1 MLNGINI
8 LKEIKSYVIIS
19 LGTFL
24 YCFSWI
30 AFLIPHGVAGG
41 GVTGISSIIYYAT
54 GFEISYT
61 YMIVNVGL
69 LIAGTLI
76 MGNAFGLKTIYA
88 IFLASAMFK
97 VLPEF
102 SCITEFSD
110 IPDTFIN
117 AMLGGSICAIG
128 ISWIFAQGGSTGGT
142 DIVALIVSKYKEVSL
157 GKVFLYCDLLIVGS
171 IYFLPDKGL
180 QDVIYGYIQM
190 VSFSYLL
197 DVLITGSK
205 QSVQILIFTSKY
217 QEMAD
222 MVSTDLRRGVTAL
235 QSMGWHSKQE
245 GKLLVVIAR
254 KQQLAEITQ
263 AIMEVDN
270 KAFISVCSAM
280 SVFGNGFETVKVRK
294 KPVTPK
300 RGKSTNRSATSRN
313 DVIVL

>member
-1 MLNGINI
+1 LLSFTNI
-8 LKEIKSYVIIS
+8 LREFKSYLIIS
-19 LGTFL
+19 LGVFL
-24 YCFSWI
+24 YCFSWV

-54 GFEISYT
+54 GFEISYS
-61 YMIVNVGL
+61 YLIINVGL
-69 LIAGTLI
+69 LIAGTIIL
-76 MGNAFGLKTIYA
+76 GNAFGLKTVYA
-88 IFLASAMFK
+88 IFLASAMFRI
-97 VLPEF
+97 LPEF
-102 SCITEFSD
+102 QWITEFSD

-117 AMLGGSICAIG
+117 AMLGGSISAIG
-128 ISWIFAQGGSTGGT
+128 ICWIFGQGGSTGGT
-142 DIVALIVSKYKEVSL
+142 DIIALIVSKYREISL

-171 IYFLPDKGL
+171 IYFLPGKGL

-205 QSVQILIFTSKY
+205 QSVQILVFTSKY
-217 QEMAD
+217 NEMAD
-222 MVSTDLRRGVTAL
+222 MISRDLNRGVTAL

-254 KQQLAEITQ
+254 KQQLAEITE

-280 SVFGNGFETVKVRK
+280 SVYGNGFEVVKGRK
-294 KPVTPK
+294 LKK
-300 RGKSTNRSATSRN
+300 LKQ
-313 DVIVL
+313 

>member
-1 MLNGINI
+1 MLSFTNI
-8 LKEIKSYVIIS
+8 LREFKSYLIIS
-19 LGTFL
+19 LGVFL
-24 YCFSWI
+24 YCFSWV

-54 GFEISYT
+54 GFEISYS
-61 YMIVNVGL
+61 YLIINVGL
-69 LIAGTLI
+69 LIAGTIVL
-76 MGNAFGLKTIYA
+76 GNAFGLKTIYA
-88 IFLASAMFK
+88 IFLASAMFRI
-97 VLPEF
+97 LPEF
-102 SCITEFSD
+102 QWITEFSD

-117 AMLGGSICAIG
+117 AILGGSLTAIG

-142 DIVALIVSKYKEVSL
+142 DIIALIVSKYREVSL

-190 VSFSYLL
+190 VSFSYMLA
-197 DVLITGSK
+197 VLITGSK

-217 QEMAD
+217 NEMAD
-222 MVSTDLRRGVTAL
+222 MISNDLDRGVTAL

-245 GKLLVVIAR
+245 GKLLVVVAR
-254 KQQLAEITQ
+254 KQQLPEITS

-280 SVFGNGFETVKVRK
+280 SVYGNGFDMVKGKRRRK
-294 KPVTPK
+294 LAK
-300 RGKSTNRSATSRN
+300 
-313 DVIVL
+313 

>member
-1 MLNGINI
+1 MLSFTNI
-8 LKEIKSYVIIS
+8 LREFKSYLIIS
-19 LGTFL
+19 LGVFL
-24 YCFSWI
+24 YCFSWV

-41 GVTGISSIIYYAT
+41 GVTGSSSIIYYAT
-54 GFEISYT
+54 GFEISYS
-61 YMIVNVGL
+61 YLIINVGL
-69 LIAGTLI
+69 LIAGTIVL
-76 MGNAFGLKTIYA
+76 GNAFGLKTIYA
-88 IFLASAMFK
+88 IFLASAMFRI
-97 VLPEF
+97 LPEF
-102 SCITEFSD
+102 QWITEFSD

-117 AMLGGSICAIG
+117 AILGGSLTAIG

-142 DIVALIVSKYKEVSL
+142 DIIALIVSKYREVSL

-190 VSFSYLL
+190 VSFSYML

-217 QEMAD
+217 NEMAD
-222 MVSTDLRRGVTAL
+222 MISNDLDRGVTAL

-245 GKLLVVIAR
+245 GKLLVVVAR
-254 KQQLAEITQ
+254 KQQLPEITS

-280 SVFGNGFETVKVRK
+280 SVYGNGFDMVKGKRRRK
-294 KPVTPK
+294 LAK
-300 RGKSTNRSATSRN
+300 
-313 DVIVL
+313 

>member
-1 MLNGINI
+1 MLDSVNI
-8 LKEIKSYVIIS
+8 LKEIRSYVIIS
-19 LGTFL
+19 LGVFL
-24 YCFSWI
+24 YCFSWV

-61 YMIVNVGL
+61 YLIVNVGL

-76 MGNAFGLKTIYA
+76 LGNAFGLKTIYA

-102 SCITEFSD
+102 TWITEFSD

-117 AMLGGSICAIG
+117 AMLGGSISAIG

-222 MVSTDLRRGVTAL
+222 MISTDLRRGVTAL
-235 QSMGWHSKQE
+235 QSMGWHSKAE

-254 KQQLAEITQ
+254 KQQLHEITQ

-280 SVFGNGFETVKVRK
+280 SVYGNGFETVKGKRL
-294 KPVTPK
+294 KPAQL
-300 RGKSTNRSATSRN
+300 KSKEDKITKE
-313 DVIVL
+313 

>member
-1 MLNGINI
+1 MLSFTNI
-8 LKEIKSYVIIS
+8 LREFKSYLIIS
-19 LGTFL
+19 LGVIL
-24 YCFSWI
+24 YCFSWV

-54 GFEISYT
+54 GFEISYS
-61 YMIVNVGL
+61 YLIINVGL
-69 LIAGTLI
+69 LIAGTIVL
-76 MGNAFGLKTIYA
+76 GNAFGLKTIYA
-88 IFLASAMFK
+88 IFLASAMFRI
-97 VLPEF
+97 LPEF
-102 SCITEFSD
+102 QWITEFSD

-117 AMLGGSICAIG
+117 AILGGSLTAIG

-142 DIVALIVSKYKEVSL
+142 DIIALIVSKYREVSL

-190 VSFSYLL
+190 VSFSYML

-217 QEMAD
+217 NEMAD
-222 MVSTDLRRGVTAL
+222 MISNDLDRGVTAL

-245 GKLLVVIAR
+245 GKLLVVVAR
-254 KQQLAEITQ
+254 KQQLPEITS

-280 SVFGNGFETVKVRK
+280 SVYGNGFDMVKGKKRRK
-294 KPVTPK
+294 QAK
-300 RGKSTNRSATSRN
+300 
-313 DVIVL
+313 

>member
-1 MLNGINI
+1 MLSFTNI
-8 LKEIKSYVIIS
+8 LREFKSYLIIS
-19 LGTFL
+19 LGVFL
-24 YCFSWI
+24 YCFSWV

-54 GFEISYT
+54 GFEISYS
-61 YMIVNVGL
+61 YLIINVGL
-69 LIAGTLI
+69 LIAGTIVL
-76 MGNAFGLKTIYA
+76 GNAFGLKTIYA
-88 IFLASAMFK
+88 IFLASAMFRI
-97 VLPEF
+97 LPEF
-102 SCITEFSD
+102 QWITEFSD

-117 AMLGGSICAIG
+117 AILGGSLTAIG

-142 DIVALIVSKYKEVSL
+142 DIIALIVSKSREVSL

-190 VSFSYLL
+190 VSFSYML

-217 QEMAD
+217 NEMAD
-222 MVSTDLRRGVTAL
+222 MISNDLDRGVTAI

-245 GKLLVVIAR
+245 GKLLVVVAR
-254 KQQLAEITQ
+254 KQQLPEITS
-263 AIMEVDN
+263 AMMEVDN

-280 SVFGNGFETVKVRK
+280 SVYGNGFDMVKGKRRRK
-294 KPVTPK
+294 LAK
-300 RGKSTNRSATSRN
+300 
-313 DVIVL
+313 

>member
-1 MLNGINI
+1 MLSFTNI
-8 LKEIKSYVIIS
+8 LREFKSYLIIS
-19 LGTFL
+19 LGVFL
-24 YCFSWI
+24 YCFSWV

-41 GVTGISSIIYYAT
+41 GVTGISSIIYYGT
-54 GFEISYT
+54 GFEISYS
-61 YMIVNVGL
+61 YLIINVGL
-69 LIAGTLI
+69 LIAGTIVL
-76 MGNAFGLKTIYA
+76 GNAFGLKTIYA
-88 IFLASAMFK
+88 IFLASAMFRI
-97 VLPEF
+97 LPEF
-102 SCITEFSD
+102 QWITEFSD

-117 AMLGGSICAIG
+117 AILGGSLTAIG

-142 DIVALIVSKYKEVSL
+142 DIIALIVSKYREVSL

-190 VSFSYLL
+190 VSFSYML

-217 QEMAD
+217 NEMAD
-222 MVSTDLRRGVTAL
+222 MISNDLDRGVTAL

-245 GKLLVVIAR
+245 GKLLVVVAR
-254 KQQLAEITQ
+254 KQQLPEITS

-280 SVFGNGFETVKVRK
+280 SVYGNGFDMVKGKRRRK
-294 KPVTPK
+294 LAK
-300 RGKSTNRSATSRN
+300 
-313 DVIVL
+313 

>member
-1 MLNGINI
+1 LLSFSNI
-8 LKEIKSYVIIS
+8 LREFKSYVIIS
-19 LGTFL
+19 LGVLL
-24 YCFSWI
+24 YCFSWV

-54 GFEISYT
+54 GFEISYS
-61 YMIVNVGL
+61 YLIINVGL
-69 LIAGTLI
+69 LIAGTIVL
-76 MGNAFGLKTIYA
+76 GNAFGLKTIYA

-97 VLPEF
+97 ILPEF
-102 SCITEFSD
+102 QWITEFSD

-117 AMLGGSICAIG
+117 AILGGSLTAIG

-142 DIVALIVSKYKEVSL
+142 DIIALIVSKYREVSL

-171 IYFLPDKGL
+171 IYFLPEKGL

-190 VSFSYLL
+190 VSFSYML

-217 QEMAD
+217 NEMAD
-222 MVSTDLRRGVTAL
+222 MISNDLDRGVTAL

-245 GKLLVVIAR
+245 GKLLVVVAR
-254 KQQLAEITQ
+254 KQQLAEISQ

-280 SVFGNGFETVKVRK
+280 SVYGNGFEMVKGKKRK
-294 KPVTPK
+294 KLTK
-300 RGKSTNRSATSRN
+300 
-313 DVIVL
+313 

>member
-1 MLNGINI
+1 LLSFSNI
-8 LKEIKSYVIIS
+8 LREFKSYVIIS
-19 LGTFL
+19 LGVLL
-24 YCFSWI
+24 YCFSWV

-54 GFEISYT
+54 GFEISYS
-61 YMIVNVGL
+61 YLIINVGL
-69 LIAGTLI
+69 LIAGTIVL
-76 MGNAFGLKTIYA
+76 GNAFGLKTIYA

-97 VLPEF
+97 ILPEF
-102 SCITEFSD
+102 QWITEFSD

-117 AMLGGSICAIG
+117 AILGGSLTAIG

-142 DIVALIVSKYKEVSL
+142 DIIALIVSKYREVSL

-171 IYFLPDKGL
+171 IYFLPEKGL

-190 VSFSYLL
+190 VSFSYML

-217 QEMAD
+217 NEMAD
-222 MVSTDLRRGVTAL
+222 MISNDLDRGVTAL
-235 QSMGWHSKQE
+235 QSIGWHSKQE
-245 GKLLVVIAR
+245 GKLLVVVAR
-254 KQQLAEITQ
+254 KQQLAEISQ

-280 SVFGNGFETVKVRK
+280 SVYGNGFEMVKGKKRK
-294 KPVTPK
+294 KLTK
-300 RGKSTNRSATSRN
+300 
-313 DVIVL
+313 

>member
-1 MLNGINI
+1 MLSFTNI
-8 LKEIKSYVIIS
+8 LREFKSYLIIS
-19 LGTFL
+19 LGVFL
-24 YCFSWI
+24 YCFSWV

-54 GFEISYT
+54 GFEISYS
-61 YMIVNVGL
+61 YLIINVGL
-69 LIAGTLI
+69 LIAGTIIL
-76 MGNAFGLKTIYA
+76 GNAFGLKTVYA
-88 IFLASAMFK
+88 IFLASAMFRI
-97 VLPEF
+97 LPEF
-102 SCITEFSD
+102 QWITEFSD

-117 AMLGGSICAIG
+117 AMLGGSISAIG
-128 ISWIFAQGGSTGGT
+128 ICWIFGQGGSTGGT
-142 DIVALIVSKYKEVSL
+142 DIIALIVSKYREISL

-171 IYFLPDKGL
+171 IYFLPGKGL

-205 QSVQILIFTSKY
+205 QSVQILVFTSKY
-217 QEMAD
+217 NEMAD
-222 MVSTDLRRGVTAL
+222 MISRDLNRGVTAL

-254 KQQLAEITQ
+254 KQQLAEITE

-280 SVFGNGFETVKVRK
+280 SVYGNGFEVVKGRK
-294 KPVTPK
+294 LKK
-300 RGKSTNRSATSRN
+300 LKQ
-313 DVIVL
+313 